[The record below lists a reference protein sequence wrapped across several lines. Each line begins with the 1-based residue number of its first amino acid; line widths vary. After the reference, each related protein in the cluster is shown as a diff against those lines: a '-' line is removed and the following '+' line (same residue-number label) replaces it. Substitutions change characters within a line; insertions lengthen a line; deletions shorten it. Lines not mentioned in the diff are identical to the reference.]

1 MTTKECRSLLNRG
14 TGMNLPEL
22 GALLADNR
30 AKKFD
35 PAWEAFAMFDP
46 RGSGRSDAG
55 AVRTILEHVGAHGRL
70 SEEDLKV
77 AIGAASDGGGGGM

>member
-1 MTTKECRSLLNRG
+1 
-14 TGMNLPEL
+14 
-22 GALLADNR
+22 
-30 AKKFD
+30 
-35 PAWEAFAMFDP
+35 MFDP

-77 AIGAASDGGGGGM
+77 AIGAASDGGGGGIGLPLKFVHSIIIRNNCLY